1 MSKFPENMGHA
12 PHDFDATRYLL
23 WCKRGPLCDWSEV
36 ADASNAVDVF
46 FAHDPDCDDLMA
58 QKFGPPRPDGPTS
71 LGA

>member
-12 PHDFDATRYLL
+12 PHDFDAIRYLL
-23 WCKRGPLCDWSEV
+23 WCKR
-36 ADASNAVDVF
+36 

-58 QKFGPPRPDGPTS
+58 QKFEPPRPDGPTS